1 MLIPKNPSS
10 RNTKFRELAQGEDCT
25 VMIPGICCFNAETT
39 VLAHPNSIASGKGM
53 GYKGSDHLGIFCCA
67 TCHSWLDS
75 SKAGADRKEAYFTQ
89 AQARMIHRLGDI
101 ASSPTMR
108 PWKTEAAKW
117 ALDLIAQDLNRE
129 DA

>member
-10 RNTKFRELAQGEDCT
+10 RNTRFRELAQGEDCT
-25 VMIPGICCFNAETT
+25 VMIPGICCFDTDTT
-39 VLAHPNSIASGKGM
+39 VLAHTNSLAGGKGM
-53 GYKGSDHLGIFCCA
+53 GYKADDHTGVFACH
-67 TCHSWLDS
+67 TCHTWLDQG
-75 SKAGADRKEAYFTQ
+75 KNPAEKKEAYFTQ
-89 AQARMIHRLGDI
+89 AQVRMIHRLGDI

-117 ALDLIAQDLNRE
+117 ALDLIAQDLSRE